1 MQMVKDKFRALVCLL
16 LWTTIRLSFSFT
28 ASGGQSYRSQNSLL
42 FSTKSQKL
50 VTDFVTEVERAIQ
63 DENFISLTLQGE
75 KRKKSN
81 TPEDAELLRG
91 SIRQV
96 QGRLILVQGKSKKR
110 QVLLQLTLKYHGATD
125 ICKNIKVQDVSERLP
140 KLILDPLES
149 EWGMEAVQS
158 KPIRRAELKTQTNV
172 WDLQISSSK
181 LVRRKTAR
189 ADANKA
195 TQPTSHDR
203 EKNVPLSKKADFFQA
218 LGLTKPDGNPRP
230 QMKAKLRQCQKFVEI
245 VGGLVEKVDNDFS
258 YQKNKAIS
266 VVDMGCGRGKF
277 LDSSSQSNQLFLTIF
292 RFSWQA
298 I

>member
-1 MQMVKDKFRALVCLL
+1 MVKDRFRALVCLL

-28 ASGGQSYRSQNSLL
+28 ASGGQSYRCQNSLL

-81 TPEDAELLRG
+81 TLEDAELLRG

-96 QGRLILVQGKSKKR
+96 QGRLIFVQGKSKKR

-125 ICKNIKVQDVSERLP
+125 ICKNIKVQELSERLP

-189 ADANKA
+189 ADTKKA

-203 EKNVPLSKKADFFQA
+203 EKNVPLSRKADFFQA

-230 QMKAKLRQCQKFVEI
+230 QMKSKLRQCQKFVEI
-245 VGGLVEKVDNDFS
+245 VGGLVEKVDKDC
-258 YQKNKAIS
+258 QKNKAIS